1 MNGLDT
7 GKEEILLVGGE
18 PAWADALHQALD
30 GRYLAAT
37 ADDTSQAL
45 AHLRESP
52 PTDIVLLVSAGVD
65 TDSGELYR
73 RACETAPTLPDFI
86 IFESTD
92 APADYDAFAPDHVDF
107 MDADAP
113 LRQVAARVERIV
125 LERRARRSL
134 DAQVSE
140 LDERLRGYDT
150 VLVETLLRC
159 SAHKDDEFGRHVQ
172 RINEYTS
179 LLARLLGMPEPF
191 CRTIGLASMLH
202 DIGKVSVP
210 DAVLQKPGKLDGEE
224 WELMK
229 QHCTEGASILG
240 DPGNSRLLTM
250 TRRIILSHH
259 EKWDGTGYPAGLAGR
274 DIPLEGRIVALADV
288 LDALTTDLPY
298 KKAWSMDEATRY
310 IEEQSGAHFDPE
322 LVERF
327 LAHRARF
334 DAIRRRLADI
344 LVEEE
349 AAERR

>member
-1 MNGLDT
+1 MNELNV
-7 GKEEILLVGGE
+7 GKEEILVVGVE
-18 PAWADALHQALD
+18 PAWADALHRALD
-30 GRYLAAT
+30 GRFMLAT
-37 ADDTSQAL
+37 ADDASQMV

-52 PTDIVLLVSAGVD
+52 PTDVVLLVSARID
-65 TDSGELYR
+65 ADAGELYR
-73 RACETAPTLPDFI
+73 DACDAAPILPDFI
-86 IFESTD
+86 VFESVEV
-92 APADYDAFAPDHVDF
+92 PADYDAFAPDNVDF
-107 MDADAP
+107 MDAGAP
-113 LRQVAARVERIV
+113 PRQVAARIERIM
-125 LERRARRSL
+125 LHRRARHSL
-134 DAQVSE
+134 DARVTE
-140 LDERLRGYDT
+140 LDERLRRYDT

-172 RINEYTS
+172 RINEYTT
-179 LLARLLGMPEPF
+179 LLARLLGMPETF

-240 DPGNSRLLTM
+240 DPGDSRLLTM

-298 KKAWSMDEATRY
+298 KKAWRMDEATRY
-310 IEEQSGAHFDPE
+310 IQEQSGVHFDPD
-322 LVERF
+322 LVDRF
-327 LAHRARF
+327 LANRSQF
-334 DAIRRRLADI
+334 ETIRRRLADI

-349 AAERR
+349 AAGRR